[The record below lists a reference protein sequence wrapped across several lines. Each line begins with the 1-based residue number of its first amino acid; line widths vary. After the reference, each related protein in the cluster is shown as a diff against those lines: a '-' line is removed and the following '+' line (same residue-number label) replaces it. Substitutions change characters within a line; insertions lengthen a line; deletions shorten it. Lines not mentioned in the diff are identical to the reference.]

1 MMRVLFVYI
10 TLTKVREIDYKKI
23 ESSFKIGISVISAQ
37 SLATVKSCYL
47 IFRLGCKAV
56 A

>member
-23 ESSFKIGISVISAQ
+23 ESSFEIGISVISAQ